1 METPAHIP
9 EVSVIVPVYNDK
21 DSLPSVIEGI
31 RKAMSGVFD
40 TEIIVVD
47 DGSTDGLSPESVRGA
62 VRFHRHS
69 ENMGYG
75 AAIKTG
81 LRHALGSFL
90 VIMDA
95 DGTYPPEAIPALVR
109 ALDDCDMSVGART
122 GATVHIPL
130 VRQPAKWVLNRL
142 ANFLAGRRI
151 PDLNSGLR
159 AFRKSEAERFLHLLP
174 SGFSLTTTLTL
185 AFLCDDL
192 RVVYMPI
199 DYHRRKGKSKI
210 RPLRDTK
217 NILFTIV
224 RTVVY
229 FNPLKVFLPLGMIFF
244 ILALAVLVF
253 SGLFL
258 ERVMDGTVAVLTL
271 SAVQLASMGILADLI
286 TRRSGR

>member
-47 DGSTDGLSPESVRGA
+47 DGSTDGLSQDSIPGA

-81 LRHALGSFL
+81 LRHALGSCV

-95 DGTYPPEAIPALVR
+95 DGTYPAEAIPALVR

-130 VRQPAKWVLNRL
+130 VRQ
-142 ANFLAGRRI
+142 
-151 PDLNSGLR
+151 
-159 AFRKSEAERFLHLLP
+159 
-174 SGFSLTTTLTL
+174 
-185 AFLCDDL
+185 
-192 RVVYMPI
+192 
-199 DYHRRKGKSKI
+199 
-210 RPLRDTK
+210 
-217 NILFTIV
+217 
-224 RTVVY
+224 
-229 FNPLKVFLPLGMIFF
+229 
-244 ILALAVLVF
+244 
-253 SGLFL
+253 
-258 ERVMDGTVAVLTL
+258 
-271 SAVQLASMGILADLI
+271 
-286 TRRSGR
+286 

>member
-1 METPAHIP
+1 
-9 EVSVIVPVYNDK
+9 
-21 DSLPSVIEGI
+21 
-31 RKAMSGVFD
+31 
-40 TEIIVVD
+40 
-47 DGSTDGLSPESVRGA
+47 
-62 VRFHRHS
+62 
-69 ENMGYG
+69 
-75 AAIKTG
+75 
-81 LRHALGSFL
+81 
-90 VIMDA
+90 
-95 DGTYPPEAIPALVR
+95 
-109 ALDDCDMSVGART
+109 
-122 GATVHIPL
+122 
-130 VRQPAKWVLNRL
+130 QPAKWVLNRL